1 MLDPGQQQTAHY
13 SAFISYSRHDSRLAR
28 WLQTALESY
37 RMPRRLVGTPTA
49 RGPVAERFQPVFL
62 DLSELTVAPDLLGEL
77 SAALSASQ
85 FLIVLCTP
93 QAAESE
99 WVNREI
105 RLMQQ
110 QNRGDHILAAL
121 FEGDEHESFPPALL
135 LDAEG
140 NRQPLA
146 ADFRREGDGRRLALL
161 KLVAAMSGVGLG
173 ELVHREEGRRIRR
186 LSMLM
191 AASLAGMLAFG
202 GVSLYA
208 LNARAQA
215 EAERRKSEAMVN
227 SLVTDLRGVVK
238 PVGNLSML
246 ERVNDAAVAYFRGQ
260 SLQNMPDAALA
271 TRARLLTAM
280 GEDEATRGNMATAR
294 SHFQE
299 AARTTAARL
308 AAAPNDPQRI
318 FDHAQVEYWLGHYA
332 WSAGNPAE
340 ARRAWREYE
349 RLARE
354 LVELQPENPGW
365 HLEAGYAQS
374 NIGVLDLR
382 QNLDV
387 TRAEARFAAALRQY
401 QAALKLD
408 PANLTARTDV
418 ADGLAWLSDSQRV
431 ADKLAAARQT
441 RDLQGKLLRT
451 TLAHAP
457 DDLELRKM
465 LVVNEIA
472 FGRIAAAAGQ
482 RGEALQH
489 FRTASTMAATLAEA
503 DRDSAVLKATSRM
516 ARIWEAHAQLDAATA
531 HRGRQALPA
540 ALPCLR
546 SGPEDAGAEA
556 EDWCRL
562 LQARH
567 ALLAGDTAQA
577 RQLIAEVAA
586 ARLKPGAPRLSAR
599 FGLDYAREIE
609 GLEQLMATATRGEG
623 HGKGEGIE
631 KGEG

>member
-1 MLDPGQQQTAHY
+1 MLDPGQQQAAHY

-28 WLQTALESY
+28 WLQSALESY
-37 RMPRRLVGTPTA
+37 RMPRRLVGTPTP
-49 RGPVAERFQPVFL
+49 RGPVADRFQPVFL
-62 DLSELTVAPDLLGEL
+62 DLSELTVAPDLLDEL
-77 SAALSASQ
+77 SAALGASQ
-85 FLIVLCTP
+85 YLIVLCTP
-93 QAAESE
+93 RAAASE

-110 QNRGDHILAAL
+110 QSRGDHILAAL

-135 LDAEG
+135 NAEG

-146 ADFRREGDGRRLALL
+146 ADFRPEGDGRRLALL

-186 LSMLM
+186 LSVLA

-202 GVSLYA
+202 GISFYA

-227 SLVTDLRGVVK
+227 SLVTDLRGAVK

-246 ERVNDAAVAYFRGQ
+246 ERVNDAAVSYFRGQ

-308 AAAPNDPQRI
+308 AVDPHDPQRI
-318 FDHAQVEYWLGHYA
+318 YDHAQVEYWLGHYA
-332 WSAGNPAE
+332 WSAGNPTD
-340 ARRAWREYE
+340 ARRAWSEYE

-354 LVELQPENPGW
+354 LVQRQPEDPRW

-382 QNLDV
+382 QNLNV
-387 TRAEARFAAALRQY
+387 TRAEARFGAALRQY

-408 PANLTARTDV
+408 PTNLTARSDV
-418 ADGLAWLSDSQRV
+418 SDGLAWLSDSQRV
-431 ADKLAAARQT
+431 AGKLAAARQT
-441 RDLQGKLLRT
+441 REQQAKLLRA

-472 FGRIAAAAGQ
+472 FGRIAAAAGE
-482 RGEALQH
+482 RSEALRR
-489 FRTASTMAATLAEA
+489 FRTARTMAATLAEA

-516 ARIWEAHAQLDAATA
+516 ATIWEAHAQQVAAR
-531 HRGRQALPA
+531 HSRQAPPA
-540 ALPCLR
+540 VPPCLR
-546 SGPEDAGAEA
+546 TSPEDAGAEA

-562 LQARH
+562 LHARH
-567 ALLAGDTAQA
+567 ALLAGDRAQA
-577 RQLIAEVAA
+577 RHMTEDVAA

-599 FGLDYAREIE
+599 FGLDYAQEIQD
-609 GLEQLMATATRGEG
+609 LEQLMATEKTGEG
-623 HGKGEGIE
+623 DGKGEGIQ